1 MEVVDNDE
9 SVVNAAESAHG
20 LKLTRRGSGNSG
32 HAGISV
38 VLADAAA
45 HVSDVETDSVNCIL
59 LDAYDA
65 KGRVPTH
72 LQAAPFLKDLG
83 RCLAPGGTIIAN
95 LWNGTEA
102 ARKEAESFRK
112 TLVGAAQGV
121 ACYGLRV
128 VGHEKNRILIATKP
142 AADEAAQPRLA
153 SQRRLLELAADAHAT
168 SGTEPAM
175 LETMRSNAA
184 TLETW

>member
-1 MEVVDNDE
+1 M
-9 SVVNAAESAHG
+9 
-20 LKLTRRGSGNSG
+20 
-32 HAGISV
+32 
-38 VLADAAA
+38 
-45 HVSDVETDSVNCIL
+45 
-59 LDAYDA
+59 
-65 KGRVPTH
+65 
-72 LQAAPFLKDLG
+72 
-83 RCLAPGGTIIAN
+83 CLAPGGTIIAN

-153 SQRRLLELAADAHAT
+153 GLRRRLELAADAHSA